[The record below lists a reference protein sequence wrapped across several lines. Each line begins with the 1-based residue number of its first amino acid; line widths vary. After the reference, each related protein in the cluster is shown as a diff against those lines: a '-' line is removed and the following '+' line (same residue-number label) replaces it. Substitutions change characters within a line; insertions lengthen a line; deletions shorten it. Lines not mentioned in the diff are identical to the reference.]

1 MKVIRF
7 LFLLLS
13 LELLSFSA
21 EINIDKLIDK
31 ATKQH
36 KHLFVYLHW
45 KDCVY
50 CQEMQMFTLDTEK
63 IQKKVKS
70 DFLYTDIETS
80 KNDTVVYKGFKG
92 TAKEFVKYIGFG
104 FPVSLF
110 YDKDR
115 SVAGL
120 FPGVYSEDEF
130 SVLLNYITTNS
141 YKKMELDEYEKK
153 IGFKKKK

>member
-1 MKVIRF
+1 MKIIRF

-13 LELLSFSA
+13 LQLLSFSA
-21 EINIDKLIDK
+21 EINIDKLINT

-63 IQKKVKS
+63 IKKEVKT

-80 KNDTVVYKGFKG
+80 KNDTVVYKDFKG

-110 YDKDR
+110 YDKDG

-120 FPGVYSEDEF
+120 FPGVYNEDEF

-141 YKKMELDEYEKK
+141 YKKMQLDEYEKK

>member
-1 MKVIRF
+1 MQILRS
-7 LFLLLS
+7 LFLLLT
-13 LELLSFSA
+13 LQILSFSA
-21 EINIDKLIDK
+21 EINLDKLIDT
-31 ATKQH
+31 ATKEH

-50 CQEMQMFTLDTEK
+50 CQEMSMFTLDTAN
-63 IQKKVKS
+63 IKKRIKS

-80 KNDTVVYKGFKG
+80 KNDTVIYKDFKG
-92 TAKEFVKYIGFG
+92 TAKEFTKYIGFG

-110 YDKDR
+110 YDKDK

-120 FPGVYSEDEF
+120 FPGIYNEDEF
-130 SVLLNYITTNS
+130 AVVLEYIKSDS
-141 YKKMELDEYEKK
+141 YKKMELDVYEKK

>member
-1 MKVIRF
+1 VKIIRF

-13 LELLSFSA
+13 LQLLSFSA
-21 EINIDKLIDK
+21 EINIDKLINT

-63 IQKKVKS
+63 IKKEVKS

-80 KNDTVVYKGFKG
+80 KNDTVVYKDFKG

-110 YDKDR
+110 YDKDG

-120 FPGVYSEDEF
+120 FPGIYDEDEF
-130 SVLLNYITTNS
+130 SVLLNYIKTNS
-141 YKKMELDEYEKK
+141 YKKMELDGYEKK

>member
-1 MKVIRF
+1 MKLIRF

-13 LELLSFSA
+13 LQLLSFSS
-21 EINIDKLIDK
+21 EINIDKLINK
-31 ATKQH
+31 ATKEH

-50 CQEMQMFTLDTEK
+50 CQEMQMFTLDA
-63 IQKKVKS
+63 
-70 DFLYTDIETS
+70 DIETS
-80 KNDTVVYKGFKG
+80 KNETVIYKNFKG

-110 YDKDR
+110 YDKDG

-120 FPGVYSEDEF
+120 FPGVVGEDEF
-130 SVLLNYITTNS
+130 KVVLDFIKTNS
-141 YKKMELDEYEKK
+141 YKKMELEAYEKK

>member
-1 MKVIRF
+1 MKIIRF

-13 LELLSFSA
+13 LQLLSFSA
-21 EINIDKLIDK
+21 EINIDKLIST

-63 IQKKVKS
+63 IKKEVKS
-70 DFLYTDIETS
+70 DFLYSDIETS
-80 KNDTVVYKGFKG
+80 KNDTVVYKDFKG

-110 YDKDR
+110 YDKDG

-120 FPGVYSEDEF
+120 FPGVYNEDEF
-130 SVLLNYITTNS
+130 SVLLNYIKTNS
-141 YKKMELDEYEKK
+141 YKKMELDGYEKK

>member
-1 MKVIRF
+1 MKTIRF

-13 LELLSFSA
+13 LQLLSFSA
-21 EINIDKLIDK
+21 EINIDKLVDK

-63 IQKKVKS
+63 IQKKIKS
-70 DFLYTDIETS
+70 DFLYADIETS
-80 KNDTVVYKGFKG
+80 KNDTVVYKDFKG

-120 FPGVYSEDEF
+120 FPGIYNEDEF
-130 SVLLNYITTNS
+130 SLVLDYITTNS
-141 YKKMELDEYEKK
+141 YRKMELDEYEKK
-153 IGFKKKK
+153 MGFKKKK